1 MSNTT
6 GTNKT
11 SRTVG
16 VATETK
22 PSTKTTELY
31 VFIVVALGVLIAS
44 AVVDNN
50 EDGSGFDANHAWMYV
65 SILAVGY
72 MISRGLAKS
81 GSYDKARLNADD
93 RS

>member
-6 GTNKT
+6 GTNT

-44 AVVDNN
+44 AVVDDN
-50 EDGSGFDANHAWMYV
+50 EDGSGFDANHAWLYV

-72 MISRGLAKS
+72 MISRGIAKS
-81 GSYDKARLNADD
+81 GSYDRARLNADD

>member
-1 MSNTT
+1 MTNTT
-6 GTNKT
+6 GTNT

-22 PSTKTTELY
+22 SALKTTEFF
-31 VFIVVALGVLIAS
+31 VFVVVALGVLIAS
-44 AVVDNN
+44 AVVDEN
-50 EDGSGFDANHAWMYV
+50 EDGSGFDANHAWLYV

>member
-6 GTNKT
+6 GTKT

-50 EDGSGFDANHAWMYV
+50 EDGSGFDANHAWLYV

-72 MISRGLAKS
+72 MISRGIAKS

>member
-6 GTNKT
+6 GTNK

-22 PSTKTTELY
+22 SATKTTEFY

-50 EDGSGFDANHAWMYV
+50 EDGSGFDANHAWLYV

-72 MISRGLAKS
+72 MVSRGLAKS
-81 GSYDKARLNADD
+81 GSFEKERRNSDHN
-93 RS
+93 

>member
-6 GTNKT
+6 GTKA

-50 EDGSGFDANHAWMYV
+50 EDGSGFDANHAWLYV

-72 MISRGLAKS
+72 MISRGIAKS
-81 GSYDKARLNADD
+81 GSYDKARLTADD
-93 RS
+93 RN

>member
-6 GTNKT
+6 DTHASKT
-11 SRTVG
+11 LG

-22 PSTKTTELY
+22 ASLKTTELY

-44 AVVDNN
+44 AVVDEN
-50 EDGSGFDANHAWMYV
+50 EDGSGFDANHAWLYV

-81 GSYDKARLNADD
+81 GSYDRARLNADN

>member
-6 GTNKT
+6 DTHA
-11 SRTVG
+11 SRTLG

-22 PSTKTTELY
+22 ASLKTTELY

-44 AVVDNN
+44 AVVDEN
-50 EDGSGFDANHAWMYV
+50 EDGSGFDANHAWLYV

-81 GSYDKARLNADD
+81 GSYDRARLNADH